1 MNRNTVGV
9 LNPLKS
15 SVPKHGENRNIDDLL
30 SIKDDANF
38 SGRLGQTQRDAH
50 SKVRLPLRPNAMD
63 QPQIEMERPRTR
75 PSLDKV
81 GMIVPKE
88 II

>member
-9 LNPLKS
+9 LNPLK

-50 SKVRLPLRPNAMD
+50 SKVRLPLRANMMEH
-63 QPQIEMERPRTR
+63 PQIEMERPRMR
-75 PSLDKV
+75 PGLEKV
-81 GMIVPKE
+81 GTIVPKE